1 MQKGTMITVI
11 VDGVTQ
17 LNSLFE
23 AVTKKIKEDKVITDK
38 ESAYITGV
46 FNEKLKEGNQFVE
59 KIKELISPKSAM
71 SEADK
76 LQLLT
81 QMFTVMK
88 ENITTLKRFEKGFV
102 KLCEERKAK
111 LTDIKEVTRL
121 FDKEKQRT

>member
-11 VDGVTQ
+11 VDGVTR

-23 AVTKKIKEDKVITDK
+23 IVTKKIKEDKVITEK

-46 FNEKLKEGNQFVE
+46 FNEKLKEGNQSIE

-88 ENITTLKRFEKGFV
+88 ENITTLKRFEKGSV

-111 LTDIKEVTRL
+111 LTGIKEVTRL
-121 FDKEKQRT
+121 FNKEKQRT

>member
-11 VDGVTQ
+11 VDGVTR

-23 AVTKKIKEDKVITDK
+23 IVTKKIKEDKVITEK

-46 FNEKLKEGNQFVE
+46 FNEKLKEGNQSIE